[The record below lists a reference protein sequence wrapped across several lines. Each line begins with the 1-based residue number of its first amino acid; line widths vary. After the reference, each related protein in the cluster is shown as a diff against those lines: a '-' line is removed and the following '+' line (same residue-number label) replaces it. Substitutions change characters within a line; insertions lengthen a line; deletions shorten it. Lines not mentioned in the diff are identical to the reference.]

1 MEECFRSTMWQEN
14 SYRIERKSISHGSQ
28 ANFTLWSRMLANQEN
43 SSSDVNGS
51 KVGNQENSSPDVSG
65 SRDENNSMDVWI
77 Y

>member
-1 MEECFRSTMWQEN
+1 
-14 SYRIERKSISHGSQ
+14 
-28 ANFTLWSRMLANQEN
+28 MLANQEN